1 MQPALVVLAAGL
13 SSRYGGLKQLERV
26 GPAGESLVD
35 FTIADAA
42 VAGFGRVVVV
52 VREPSV
58 GEFMSHF
65 EKHPPAI
72 PVRLAIQQRDG
83 RAADA
88 DGVWKPWGTAHAVLS
103 ASTRLDGPFGVAN
116 ADDHYGGGA
125 LGVLG
130 DWLRSGEGD
139 AALIAFRLGGTLSS
153 HGGVSRAVCGVSGG
167 WLTALVE
174 HTDVRRTRTGIIG
187 HAGGVERRL
196 DDATPV
202 SMNLWGFRPAMVSVL
217 QRAFNDFRSMRAE
230 EPGAE
235 FRLPDVVGA
244 EIEAGDMQVR
254 VVVSPSTWTG
264 LTFAADRESVMARL
278 RAAVEAG
285 EYPGADGTGG
295 E

>member
-26 GPAGESLVD
+26 GPAGESLLD

>member
-26 GPAGESLVD
+26 GPAGESLLD

-103 ASTRLDGPFGVAN
+103 ASTHLDGPFGVAN

>member
-1 MQPALVVLAAGL
+1 MRPALVVLAAGL
-13 SSRYGGLKQLERV
+13 SSRYGRLKQLERI
-26 GPAGESLVD
+26 GPAGESLLD

-42 VAGFGRVVVV
+42 VAGFGSVVVV

-58 GEFMSHF
+58 GEFRSHF
-65 EKHPPAI
+65 EKYPPAI
-72 PVRLAIQQRDG
+72 PVRLALQERDG
-83 RAADA
+83 RAAGA

-103 ASTRLDGPFGVAN
+103 ASTHLDGPFGVAN

-125 LGVLG
+125 LGALV
-130 DWLRSGEGD
+130 DWLGSGEGD

-153 HGGVSRAVCGVSGG
+153 HGGVSRAVCDVAGG

-174 HTDVRRTRTGIIG
+174 HTDVRLTRTGIIG
-187 HAGGVERRL
+187 RAGGVERRL

-202 SMNLWGFRPAMVSVL
+202 SMNLWGFRPSMASVL
-217 QRAFNDFRSMRAE
+217 QLAFNDFRSTRAN

-244 EIEAGDMQVR
+244 GIEAGDLQVR
-254 VVVSPSTWTG
+254 AVESPSTWTG
-264 LTFAADRESVMARL
+264 LTFAADRESVVARL
-278 RAAVEAG
+278 REAVEAG
-285 EYPGADGTGG
+285 EYPRADGTGG